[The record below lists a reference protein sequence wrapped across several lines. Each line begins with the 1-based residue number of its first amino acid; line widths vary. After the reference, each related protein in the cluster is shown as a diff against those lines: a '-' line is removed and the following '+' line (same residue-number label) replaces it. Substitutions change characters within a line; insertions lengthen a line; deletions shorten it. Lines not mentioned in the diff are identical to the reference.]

1 MRTVLGV
8 LPLIALAACSAGRSE
23 SRNDDPAG
31 SRTFAVGAFDA
42 VSLEG
47 SDDVHVVHGPATS
60 VVAEGSPA
68 TLDKLDIHLDGRTLK
83 IARKRSSWGMSW
95 SKDKG
100 ALVTVTVPSIIA
112 AAVAGSGD
120 MSIDRVD
127 GDAFDASVAGSG
139 GLRLAA
145 IAVKRAK
152 LSVTGSGDLMAVGTA
167 DDATLSTAGS
177 GDIDAVRLASRR
189 VTISAI
195 GSGNVEAAASEGATI
210 SIAGSGDVNVRGTDK
225 CSISKVGSGEARCS
239 R

>member
-1 MRTVLGV
+1 MRTVLNV

-23 SRNDDPAG
+23 ARNDGPAG
-31 SRTFAVGAFDA
+31 SRSFPVGAFDS

-47 SDDVHVVHGPATS
+47 SDDVHVVRGPATS
-60 VVAEGSPA
+60 VVAEGSAA
-68 TLDKLDIHLDGRTLK
+68 TLDKLDIRLDGRTLK

-100 ALVTVTVPSIIA
+100 AMVTVTVPTITA

-120 MSIDRVD
+120 MSVDQVD
-127 GDAFDASVAGSG
+127 GDAFDASLAGSG
-139 GLRLAA
+139 GLRIAA
-145 IAVKRAK
+145 VAVKRIK
-152 LSVTGSGDLMAVGTA
+152 LSVTGSGDLMAVGTSE
-167 DDATLSTAGS
+167 DANLSTAGS
-177 GDIDAVRLASRR
+177 GNIDAVRLASRR

-210 SIAGSGDVNVRGTDK
+210 SIAGSGDVNVRGTEK
-225 CSISKVGSGEARCS
+225 CDISKVGSGEARCS